1 MNNKGALLKELFT
14 NLSTTGAV
22 TFSSKSLVNKMLSY
36 ADFRGVKLIVE
47 LGGGDGSITQG
58 IVDRMDSD
66 AVLLVFEINKPFCDN
81 LEKIFPQKN
90 VKIIC
95 DSAEHIDQYLGGKKA
110 DLILSSLPLT
120 LIPKPSREQIYKKCK
135 ENIVENGKL
144 IQICYSYLLKFQFGR
159 YFEEIKSHLMFKNF
173 PPTFILVCEQ

>member
-1 MNNKGALLKELFT
+1 MKNKGALLKELFT

-22 TFSSKSLVNKMLSY
+22 TFSSKPLVNKMLSY
-36 ADFRGVKLIVE
+36 ANFRGAKLIVE

-66 AVLLVFEINKPFCDN
+66 AVLLVFEINKSFCEN
-81 LEKIFPQKN
+81 MEKIFPQKN
-90 VKIIC
+90 IKIIC
-95 DSAEHIDQYLGGKKA
+95 DSAENMDKYLGGKKA

-120 LIPKPSREQIYKKCK
+120 LIPKPSREEIYRKCK
-135 ENIVENGKL
+135 ENMVENGRL
-144 IQICYSYLLKFQFGR
+144 IQICYSYLLKFQFGK

>member
-36 ADFRGVKLIVE
+36 ADFKGAKLIVE

-58 IVDRMDSD
+58 IVHRMDPD

-81 LEKIFPQKN
+81 LEKIFPQNN

-95 DSAEHIDQYLGGKKA
+95 DSAENIDQYLGGIKA

-120 LIPKPSREQIYKKCK
+120 LIPKPSREQIYIKCK

-144 IQICYSYLLKFQFGR
+144 IQICYSYLLKFQFGK
-159 YFEEIKSHLMFKNF
+159 YFEQIRSHLMVKNF
-173 PPTFILVCEQ
+173 PPTFILVCGQ